1 MNFRKK
7 SVIFALLMVILAG
20 QAIAAPLPSR
30 EIKLTGRLLLIPV
43 GSRIAPDGE
52 RNRANNLRVSVDGL
66 LVHNVGLIIAPTPEE
81 VVFWG
86 YLDMSEY
93 VGRTAKLEVRGPIV
107 DNALALFESS
117 HKERYLKPLYTENGR
132 PQFHFS
138 QKQGWN
144 NDVNGMVYYD
154 GLYHLSWQCNP
165 VGRSW
170 GNMYWGHAVSRDL
183 LHWEEWPR
191 VLRAGGGATKEG
203 TINDNVHRSM
213 AIRQCFSGSA
223 CVDID
228 NTLGK
233 QKGDV
238 KTLIACFTDTG
249 SGLPRGPGE
258 ALAYSTD
265 NGRTYTYMKDYNP
278 LISHKGRD
286 PRLFWHGPSKH
297 WVIVVYE
304 QGTVVKEGGKKTI
317 KGGKMGFYTSK
328 DLKDWELTGYSDP
341 LYHEC
346 PDFLELPLDGDPNNK
361 RWLLFDATPKYQIG
375 TFDGRKFT
383 AELKETRR
391 TMGGAIKAAQCFS
404 NTKDGRT
411 ICMVWARINCGDDAP
426 FSQGFTLPVDLTL
439 KTAVDGPR
447 VYANP
452 IKELDSL
459 HGAELISIKDK
470 KLAAAGETISLTR
483 QAQLLDIQLT
493 LKIEGNPK
501 TVKLNFGR
509 DEVLYDYANKEF
521 PRHNLKVFD
530 KEDGKLD
537 MRIFVDRPT
546 VEVFAEGGSV
556 YYLEGRR
563 VLGESIKDISLVV
576 DGGSATIENLK
587 AYEMKSIWKK

>member
-1 MNFRKK
+1 
-7 SVIFALLMVILAG
+7 
-20 QAIAAPLPSR
+20 
-30 EIKLTGRLLLIPV
+30 
-43 GSRIAPDGE
+43 
-52 RNRANNLRVSVDGL
+52 
-66 LVHNVGLIIAPTPEE
+66 VHNVGLIIATTPEE
-81 VVFWG
+81 VAFWG

-93 VGRTAKLEVRGPIV
+93 VGRAAKLEVRGPIA

-117 HKERYLKPLYTENGR
+117 DKERYLKPLYTETGR

-170 GNMYWGHAVSRDL
+170 GNMYWGHAVSRNL
-183 LHWEEWPR
+183 VHWEEWPR
-191 VLRAGGGATKEG
+191 VLRAGGGASKEG
-203 TINDNVHRSM
+203 RINDNIHRSM

-223 CVDID
+223 CVDIN

-286 PRLFWHGPSKH
+286 PRLFWHGPSRH

-328 DLKDWELTGYSDP
+328 DLKDWELAGYSDP

-346 PDFLELPLDGDPNNK
+346 PDFLELPLDGDP
-361 RWLLFDATPKYQIG
+361 RLF
-375 TFDGRKFT
+375 
-383 AELKETRR
+383 
-391 TMGGAIKAAQCFS
+391 
-404 NTKDGRT
+404 
-411 ICMVWARINCGDDAP
+411 
-426 FSQGFTLPVDLTL
+426 
-439 KTAVDGPR
+439 
-447 VYANP
+447 
-452 IKELDSL
+452 
-459 HGAELISIKDK
+459 
-470 KLAAAGETISLTR
+470 
-483 QAQLLDIQLT
+483 
-493 LKIEGNPK
+493 
-501 TVKLNFGR
+501 
-509 DEVLYDYANKEF
+509 
-521 PRHNLKVFD
+521 
-530 KEDGKLD
+530 
-537 MRIFVDRPT
+537 
-546 VEVFAEGGSV
+546 GSP
-556 YYLEGRR
+556 L
-563 VLGESIKDISLVV
+563 S
-576 DGGSATIENLK
+576 
-587 AYEMKSIWKK
+587 